1 MFRPSLDSILN
12 SVAALSSSE
21 VYGQE
26 VYDRGRLLIWTAVLR
41 DPELSHLRRE
51 FETNSR
57 LSGSSL
63 YEVFLK
69 FVNMGG
75 DEISSYIDSVTPD
88 GDIVE
93 ISRVIRET
101 VQERTGQRGLEYPEL
116 AREMYDS
123 IVLP

>member
-1 MFRPSLDSILN
+1 MK
-12 SVAALSSSE
+12 
-21 VYGQE
+21 
-26 VYDRGRLLIWTAVLR
+26 
-41 DPELSHLRRE
+41 DPELSHLRQE
-51 FETNSR
+51 FETNGR

-88 GDIVE
+88 GDLVE
-93 ISRVIRET
+93 ISRVIRDT
-101 VQERTGQRGLEYPEL
+101 VQKRIGQRGLEYPEL